1 MNIESL
7 KVKIDNN
14 NFNDLSSIYTRSQ
27 RDLISPRKENI
38 DIPDLT
44 LENFRNKSTTNEL
57 FSSYFIKK
65 KSKSK
70 VNLKA
75 INNNKSRKE
84 DYSLLMKKLEIW
96 DKEHLSQV
104 KEDPD
109 ILYSK
114 LSALYRKVNL
124 QKEQKK
130 LEQFNYLLKLQSN
143 FNKLMEK
150 GAGTNKILEE
160 FFNKRNKDQGSIL
173 RNNISKTKTRFSYT
187 LFNSKSQKEI
197 EQNIGVDSKTLN
209 AMNAIDINNEYYN
222 KVKR

>member
-1 MNIESL
+1 MELPSVNIESL
-7 KVKIDNN
+7 KLKIDNN
-14 NFNDLSSIYTRSQ
+14 NITDLSTVYTRSH
-27 RDLISPRKENI
+27 RDLMSPKKEDI
-38 DIPDLT
+38 DIPELT

-57 FSSYFIKK
+57 FFSYFFKK

-75 INNNKSRKE
+75 INNNKNKKD

-130 LEQFNYLLKLQSN
+130 LEQFNYLLK
-143 FNKLMEK
+143 
-150 GAGTNKILEE
+150 
-160 FFNKRNKDQGSIL
+160 
-173 RNNISKTKTRFSYT
+173 
-187 LFNSKSQKEI
+187 
-197 EQNIGVDSKTLN
+197 
-209 AMNAIDINNEYYN
+209 
-222 KVKR
+222 

>member
-1 MNIESL
+1 MNYFLVILL
-7 KVKIDNN
+7 KKN
-14 NFNDLSSIYTRSQ
+14 
-27 RDLISPRKENI
+27 
-38 DIPDLT
+38 
-44 LENFRNKSTTNEL
+44 
-57 FSSYFIKK
+57 
-65 KSKSK
+65 SKSK

-130 LEQFNYLLKLQSN
+130 LEQFNYLLIKSKSN
-143 FNKLMEK
+143 FNKI
-150 GAGTNKILEE
+150 NR
-160 FFNKRNKDQGSIL
+160 KRCKY
-173 RNNISKTKTRFSYT
+173 K
-187 LFNSKSQKEI
+187 
-197 EQNIGVDSKTLN
+197 
-209 AMNAIDINNEYYN
+209 
-222 KVKR
+222 